1 MLLREVIAQ
10 RAPSFVKREKWGV
23 GSLHALLFTL
33 TLGGLNADLLV
44 VLLEGSEILTSLG
57 ELTLFHTL
65 TDVPVDEGTLGVH
78 EIELVV
84 NAGEDLSDG
93 GGVGDHADGAH
104 DLGEVTT
111 GNDGRRL
118 VVDTALEASGAPV
131 DELDGSLGLD
141 GGDGGVDIL
150 GDDITTVH
158 EAAGHVLA
166 VAGIA
171 LGHHGGG
178 LEGGVGDLS
187 DGELLVV
194 GLLGRDDG
202 GVRGEHEVDTGVGD
216 EVSLE
221 LGHIDVEGTIETER
235 GSEGGDNLRD
245 ESVQVGVGGAL
256 NIEVAAA
263 DIVDGLVVEH
273 DGDIG
278 VLEERVGGEDRVV
291 GLNDGGGDLRRG
303 VDGETE
309 LGLLAVIDGKSLEE
323 ERAETGA
330 GTTTDGVEDEEA
342 LETSALIG
350 ELADSVEAEI
360 DDFLTN
366 GVVTTGEVVG
376 GILLTRDQLLGVE
389 ELTVST
395 SADLIDNG
403 GLEIEEDSAGD
414 VLAGTSLREEGVEG
428 IITATDGLVGGHL
441 TVRLDTVLE
450 AEELPAGVTDLDT
463 GLTDVNGNDFSH
475 CDVRCKVLEKEKGL

>member
-1 MLLREVIAQ
+1 ME
-10 RAPSFVKREKWGV
+10 
-23 GSLHALLFTL
+23 SLHALLFAL
-33 TLGGLNADLLV
+33 TLGGLNADLFV

-78 EIELVV
+78 EIELVID
-84 NAGEDLSDG
+84 AGEDLSDG
-93 GGVGDHADGAH
+93 SGVGDHADGAH
-104 DLGEVTT
+104 DLGKVTT

-131 DELDGSLGLD
+131 DELDGPLGLD
-141 GGDGGVDIL
+141 GSNSGVDIL

-216 EVSLE
+216 EVGLE
-221 LGHIDVEGTIETER
+221 LGDIDVEGTIEPEG
-235 GSEGGDNLRD
+235 GSEGGDDLGD

-256 NIEVAAA
+256 DIEVAAA

-273 DGDIG
+273 NGDIG

-303 VDGETE
+303 VDGEAE
-309 LGLLAVIDGKSLEE
+309 LGLLAVINGKSLEE
-323 ERAETGA
+323 ERSKTGSSA
-330 GTTTDGVEDEEA
+330 TTDGVEHKES

-350 ELADSVEAEI
+350 ELSDSVEAEI
-360 DDFLTN
+360 NNFLTD

-376 GILLTRDQLLGVE
+376 GILLTRDELLRVE
-389 ELTVST
+389 ELSVGAGS
-395 SADLIDNG
+395 DLIDDG
-403 GLEIEEDSAGD
+403 GLEIEEDGARD
-414 VLAGTSLREEGVEG
+414 VLASTSLGEEGVES
-428 IITATDGLVGGHL
+428 IIATTDGLVGWHL
-441 TVRLDTVLE
+441 TVWLDTVLE

-463 GLTDVNGNDFSH
+463 GLTDVD
-475 CDVRCKVLEKEKGL
+475 

>member
-1 MLLREVIAQ
+1 M
-10 RAPSFVKREKWGV
+10 
-23 GSLHALLFTL
+23 
-33 TLGGLNADLLV
+33 D
-44 VLLEGSEILTSLG
+44 EGS
-57 ELTLFHTL
+57 
-65 TDVPVDEGTLGVH
+65 LGVH

-84 NAGEDLSDG
+84 NSGEDLSDG
-93 GGVGDHADGAH
+93 GGVGDHADSAH

-111 GNDGRRL
+111 RDDGGWL

-131 DELDGSLGLD
+131 DELDGPLGLD
-141 GGDGGVDIL
+141 GSNGGVDIL

-216 EVSLE
+216 EVGLE
-221 LGHIDVEGTIETER
+221 LGDIDVEGTIEPEG
-235 GSEGGDNLRD
+235 GSEGGDDLGD

-256 NIEVAAA
+256 DIEVAAA

-273 DGDIG
+273 NGDIG

-303 VDGETE
+303 VDGEAE
-309 LGLLAVIDGKSLEE
+309 LGLLAVVDGEALEE

-342 LETSALIG
+342 LETSALVS
-350 ELADSVEAEI
+350 ELADAVEAEVN
-360 DDFLTN
+360 DLLTD

-376 GILLTRDQLLGVE
+376 GILLTGDELLGVE
-389 ELTVST
+389 ELTVGA
-395 SADLIDNG
+395 SADLIDDG
-403 GLEIEEDSAGD
+403 GLEIEEDSAGN
-414 VLAGTSLREEGVEG
+414 VLASTSLGEEGVES
-428 IITATDGLVGGHL
+428 IVATTDGLIGGHL
-441 TVRLDTVLE
+441 TVRLDAVLE

-463 GLTDVNGNDFSH
+463 GLTDVDGNDFTH
-475 CDVRCKVLEKEKGL
+475 FDVRLVVLKREKGL